1 MLVVVVAGLA
11 TAPAADPVPTGAARA
26 AYASA
31 AALQNRS
38 VWSLAAQEW
47 EALLRDHPQDVLAP
61 KARYQLGIC
70 RLKMGEWPAAAAAFR
85 AVATAGNADAE
96 TLALARFELA
106 RGTLVQAQATR
117 APPDFAA
124 AAALFREVMAGGPP
138 AGLAADATAYLGEA
152 QWQAGEQAAALATW
166 RTFAGATP
174 DGRAADTPRLADM
187 LYALGVA
194 EAELG
199 QRERAT
205 ATLARF
211 SRLYPRHRLAADV
224 TLWRADLLL
233 ADDPTAAEKLLAPL
247 VTGPKADAALDRVGA
262 ARWKRGDWKGAAEA
276 YGRLAD
282 AHSDSPLSPRAALSA
297 GLALAEAGDRDG
309 ARRRLAPIVDA
320 QEATAAPAARRL
332 ARLEIEAGDPARA
345 LAVAERGLAVAKA
358 IGADP
363 ALSAQLELLRAD
375 ALWELPNRRADARD
389 AYAAILRTHPAD
401 PAAVTSQAMLALAAL
416 EEGRAA
422 EALEL
427 ADAFLARP
435 DAAGPAGGAGAG
447 RDAAALRADVG
458 AIRAEALLAKGDAA
472 AAVDAYGALVAAA
485 AGGERAALWLSRKG
499 VALAAAE
506 RWAEARDEL
515 DRALPLLARDPAQA
529 EALAEAR
536 FVAATARVEL
546 GQPREALTML
556 AALAQAVPDGAR
568 RAESDLLAIR
578 ARLDAGDTTG
588 AVELAE
594 RLAAGTVPE
603 GLREQVAFR
612 LGQARQAAGNDA
624 AAIEAYADVIR
635 RAPDGPRAAASLTA
649 TGWCAER
656 LGKFSAALA
665 AWTQVIDR
673 FPTGT
678 AATSALLG
686 RADVRQRTGD
696 AAGGLADAERLLGRH
711 ADGSAP
717 LPPRSLAEA
726 RLVAGI
732 CLTTVGRP
740 AAALPVLDRL
750 LAEAPDF
757 PAADRV
763 LWERGLAALAAD
775 DPAVRATA
783 TASFERLIA
792 EHPRS
797 SRRADAWLEVG
808 EIAFQEERYAA
819 AAAAYEAAVAA
830 ADGQAVG
837 LAEQARHK
845 LGWVHAIRGDHA
857 AAAQVFGAQVAAAP
871 EGPWAADG
879 QALLGQSLFELGRM
893 DEAGR
898 ALGAAL
904 ADPGRLSSDELR
916 GVTLVRA
923 SEVAARAERW
933 EESLTLADRCVALLP
948 GGAEAGTGTAARA
961 RYAAAWA
968 RQNLGQLEAALAG
981 FRALADASTTPLA
994 ARARL
999 MEGEVLFE
1007 QGRHEEAIRSFF
1019 KAAYATGEGA
1029 DYRPWQAQA
1038 VFEAARCFEVL
1049 RQTDQARGLY
1059 AEVLEK
1065 HPASPHVAA
1074 ARKRLAA
1081 LGGPPP
1087 AQPAAGAGPRKD
1099 SE

>member
-1 MLVVVVAGLA
+1 MLFVVAAGLA
-11 TAPAADPVPTGAARA
+11 TAPAAEPVPAVAARA

-38 VWSLAAQEW
+38 AWPLAAQEW

-106 RGTLVQAQATR
+106 RGTLVQAQTTR

-152 QWQAGEQAAALATW
+152 QWQAGEQEAALATW
-166 RTFAGATP
+166 RTFAGASP
-174 DGRAADTPRLADM
+174 DGRAADTPRLADV

-233 ADDPTAAEKLLAPL
+233 ADDPAAAEKLLAPL

-282 AHSDSPLSPRAALSA
+282 AHTDSPLSPRAALSA

-320 QEATAAPAARRL
+320 REATAAPAARRL

-358 IGADP
+358 IDDDP
-363 ALSAQLELLRAD
+363 ALSAHLELLRAD
-375 ALWELPNRRADARD
+375 ALWELPDRRADARD

-485 AGGERAALWLSRKG
+485 AGGERGPLWLSRKG
-499 VALAAAE
+499 VALASAE
-506 RWAEARDEL
+506 RWAEARDAL
-515 DRALPLLARDPAQA
+515 DRAIPLLARDPAQA

-656 LGKFSAALA
+656 LGKLPEALA

-673 FPTGT
+673 FPTGA

-686 RADVRQRTGD
+686 RADVQQRTGD
-696 AAGGLADAERLLGRH
+696 AAGGLADAERLLARH
-711 ADGSAP
+711 ADGTAP

-732 CLTTVGRP
+732 CLTAVGRP
-740 AAALPVLDRL
+740 ATAVSVLDQL

-819 AAAAYEAAVAA
+819 AADAYEAAVAA

-837 LAEQARHK
+837 LVEQARHK

-857 AAAQVFGAQVAAAP
+857 AAAQAFGAQVAAAP

-933 EESLTLADRCVALLP
+933 EESLALADRCVALLP

-968 RQNLGQLEAALAG
+968 RQNLGQLEAALVG
-981 FRALADASTTPLA
+981 FRGLADASTTPLA

-1065 HPASPHVAA
+1065 HPESPHVAA

-1081 LGGPPP
+1081 LGGPPRV
-1087 AQPAAGAGPRKD
+1087 QPAAGAGPRKD